1 MGKSLFLRIIS
12 FMLVVITMF
21 GCAIEKPVK
30 ADFIGTWTSK
40 DGGLIVLN
48 EDSTCL
54 VKMLDMARLNDYSEE
69 SFANFDGKWYIRAQ
83 DDLGH
88 DEYNIVI
95 RQDSLCIYE
104 TFIISGQG
112 LLKNTSPWYFFQYIG
127 DPDDLNEYK
136 FVKNE

>member
-1 MGKSLFLRIIS
+1 MSEFIFSRIIG
-12 FMLVVITMF
+12 FMLTVITF
-21 GCAIEKPVK
+21 IGCAMDKPVK
-30 ADFIGTWTSK
+30 ADFVGTWTSK

-69 SFANFDGKWYIRAQ
+69 SFASFDGKWYIRAQ

-104 TFIISGQG
+104 PFIVSGQG
-112 LLKNTSPWYFFQYIG
+112 LLKNRSPWYFFQYIG
-127 DPDDLNEYK
+127 DPDNLDEYR
-136 FVKNE
+136 FVKTE

>member
-1 MGKSLFLRIIS
+1 
-12 FMLVVITMF
+12 
-21 GCAIEKPVK
+21 
-30 ADFIGTWTSK
+30 
-40 DGGLIVLN
+40 
-48 EDSTCL
+48 
-54 VKMLDMARLNDYSEE
+54 MARLNDYSEE

-104 TFIISGQG
+104 SFIISGQG